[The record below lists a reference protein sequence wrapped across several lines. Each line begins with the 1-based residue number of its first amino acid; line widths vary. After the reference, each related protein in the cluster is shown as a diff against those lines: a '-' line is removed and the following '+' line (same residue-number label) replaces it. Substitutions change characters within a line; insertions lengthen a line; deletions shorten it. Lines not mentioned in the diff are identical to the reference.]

1 LAAHR
6 GGAIDENIN
15 AAELAEH
22 WATAALK
29 PASSPVSAIQPF
41 TLRFSRDFRG
51 GSSNAAR
58 SRATRATSTLSFASC
73 QATAL
78 PMPRPVT
85 SATLSLSSK

>member
-15 AAELAEH
+15 AAELAEQRGLE
-22 WATAALK
+22 AGIIGG
-29 PASSPVSAIQPF
+29 SAIHPF
-41 TLRFSRDFRG
+41 TLRFSRDFRS

-58 SRATRATSTLSFASC
+58 SRATRATSTLSFASS

-78 PMPRPVT
+78 PMPRLRPVT